1 MTDHRSTSRRYFLAV
16 DGFRLLASVN
26 IVLFHLQGIGGL
38 WDLREKPEWLFLLI
52 KGPALHAS
60 IFFLLGGFIFTI
72 KFAGESPT
80 FDTWHFVKKRFA
92 ELFPLHCITTI
103 IMALLYAADAAL
115 QGTFDLPRLIFSL
128 FMHLSLAWSVIPFGS
143 LPLNRPSWA
152 LSAFFLC
159 YLLFGVALKRIMKL
173 KSTRECIGC
182 AVVCMVPIVAWTMLF
197 KTIGMPESLY
207 HFFHTFAPIRFFEFL
222 LGMLLARI
230 FLLSEAPKKATWG
243 AAISNDVMIIAA
255 GIAIFKLLQ
264 FPNDFNQFSIY
275 FNYHVTTIPLYFII
289 LWGLACEKGVIS
301 RLLSL
306 PLIRKTGRSSFY
318 PYLIHIPLISIITFI
333 SERFFSHN
341 YFLHRPLNV
350 VIVVV
355 LLYAG
360 AYLYVNHV
368 RVKKR

>member
-72 KFAGESPT
+72 KFAGESAT

-92 ELFPLHCITTI
+92 ELFPLHCGTTI
-103 IMALLYAADAAL
+103 IMAALYTADGVM

-128 FMHLSLAWSVIPFGS
+128 CMHLSLVWSVIPFGS

-159 YLLFGVALKRIMKL
+159 YLLFGVALRWIMKVQS
-173 KSTRECIGC
+173 KKQCIGYAAGC
-182 AVVCMVPIVAWTMLF
+182 LVPLAVWAMLF
-197 KTIGMPESLY
+197 KSIGMPESLY
-207 HFFHTFAPIRFFEFL
+207 HFFHTFAPVRFFEFL
-222 LGMLLARI
+222 LGMLLARF
-230 FLLSEAPKKATWG
+230 FLLSEAPKHASWKA
-243 AAISNDVMIIAA
+243 AAGNDVMIIAA
-255 GIAIFKLLQ
+255 GVAIFKMLQ

-275 FNYHVTTIPLYFII
+275 FNYHVTIIPLYFVI
-289 LWGLACEKGVIS
+289 LWGLAREQGLLP
-301 RLLSL
+301 RLLAL
-306 PLIRKTGRSSFY
+306 PIIRKSGRSSFY

-333 SERFFSHN
+333 SERFFSHH
-341 YFLHRPLNV
+341 YFLHRPFNV
-350 VIVVV
+350 VIVVL
-355 LLYAG
+355 LLYGG